1 MIITFTQAFL
11 NTGLKLAAGKTRQE
25 FCDATVPGL
34 LVEVRNTPHSVPTWY
49 LRFKRNGKTAYDRL
63 GTLKELTLTQ
73 ARKVAS
79 AKKVEHAQTAKRAP
93 EPQTNGDITL
103 DAFMTDH
110 YFPYA
115 KIHKRSWIRDDQLYR
130 IRIKEKFGDAKL
142 SAITRYQVQQFQT
155 ELAGKQL
162 SPATQ
167 DHHIKLLRRVFN
179 LAVQWEFLEKNVLT
193 GIKLLLVDNE
203 LHDVADDAQLQRLV
217 EVLRTDEN
225 RPVCNILMFL
235 LSTGARLN
243 EALQATWKE
252 VDLEKGLWT
261 IPAPK
266 SKSKRA
272 RTVPLNDS
280 AMFVLAEAG
289 KLTKFEA
296 IFANP
301 QTGKPFTTIT
311 RVWYRLRKA
320 AGISKMRIHSY
331 RHQFASLL
339 VSSGRSLFDVQVLL
353 GHSDPRVSQ
362 RYAKLSVQALKE
374 ASSFGSIIVP
384 KPQAVMPVPMEAVVS
399 PPEVSAG
406 PEKEVS
412 SAQIMEFSKA
422 A

>member
-1 MIITFTQAFL
+1 MIITLTQAFL
-11 NTGLKLAAGKTRQE
+11 NNGLSVPPGKARQE

-34 LVEVRNTPHSVPTWY
+34 LVEVRNTQHSIPTWY
-49 LRFKRNGKTAYDRL
+49 LRFKRDGKTAYDRL
-63 GTLKELTLTQ
+63 GTIKELSLTQ
-73 ARKVAS
+73 ARKLA
-79 AKKVEHAQTAKRAP
+79 AQKKVEHAQSAKKPAP
-93 EPQTNGDITL
+93 TTNGDMTL
-103 DAFMTDH
+103 DTFMTDH

-115 KIHKRSWIRDDQLYR
+115 KIHKRSWVRDDQLYR
-130 IRIKEKFGDAKL
+130 IRIKEKFGDSKL
-142 SAITRYQVQQFQT
+142 SAITRYQVLQFQNS
-155 ELAGKQL
+155 LSLLNL
-162 SPATQ
+162 SPASQ

-179 LAVQWEFLEKNVLT
+179 LAVQWEFLEKNVLA

-203 LHDVADDAQLQRLV
+203 LHDVADDEQLQRLV

-243 EALQATWKE
+243 EALQATWSQ
-252 VDLEKGLWT
+252 VDLEKGIWT
-261 IPAPK
+261 IPADRA
-266 SKSKRA
+266 KSKRS
-272 RTVPLNDS
+272 RTVPLNES
-280 AMFVLAEAG
+280 AMYVLAEAS
-289 KLTKFEA
+289 KMKRFDA

-301 QTGKPFTTIT
+301 ATGKPFTTIT

-320 AGISKMRIHSY
+320 AGIKEMRIHSL
-331 RHQFASLL
+331 RHQFASLI

-384 KPQAVMPVPMEAVVS
+384 KPQAVPPATSSEAATPQQEATEGTEKARPALYVVD
-399 PPEVSAG
+399 V
-406 PEKEVS
+406 
-412 SAQIMEFSKA
+412 AQA